1 MEYVFFIDE
10 EIMDL
15 QNVKM

>member
-1 MEYVFFIDE
+1 MEYVFFIGE